1 MTKLQETLEVFQVC
15 IKSRHGCKHESSAV
29 VMHLREENIDIHT
42 YIHTVCTFLQVVT
55 YFALTCDVSFRWAS
69 QTIGKQFGTISN
81 ISKL

>member
-42 YIHTVCTFLQVVT
+42 YIHAYRVYIFTGGYIFCT
-55 YFALTCDVSFRWAS
+55 YM
-69 QTIGKQFGTISN
+69 
-81 ISKL
+81 